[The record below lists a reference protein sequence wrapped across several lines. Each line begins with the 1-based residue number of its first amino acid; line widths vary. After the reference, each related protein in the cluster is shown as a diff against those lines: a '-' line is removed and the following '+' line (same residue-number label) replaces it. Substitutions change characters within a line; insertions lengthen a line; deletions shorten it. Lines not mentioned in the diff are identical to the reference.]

1 MQVPCT
7 ISYLQVIHETFW
19 DSVLLLNQS
28 PAVQSAWQEVFL
40 RKPSRSQIKH
50 TVNEMNSVFLVTC
63 RNW

>member
-1 MQVPCT
+1 MQVPGT
-7 ISYLQVIHETFW
+7 ISYLQVIYETFW

-50 TVNEMNSVFLVTC
+50 TKWIVCSS
-63 RNW
+63 